1 LPAQR
6 LLLLSAQR
14 LLLTAQRLLNGCS
27 TAAQRLTIAMMQ
39 ADARKAASRH
49 EKMQQQTNS
58 AISKSHGMQ
67 EENLSVSK
75 QAKAAALGVYA

>member
-1 LPAQR
+1 
-6 LLLLSAQR
+6 
-14 LLLTAQRLLNGCS
+14 
-27 TAAQRLTIAMMQ
+27 MMQ